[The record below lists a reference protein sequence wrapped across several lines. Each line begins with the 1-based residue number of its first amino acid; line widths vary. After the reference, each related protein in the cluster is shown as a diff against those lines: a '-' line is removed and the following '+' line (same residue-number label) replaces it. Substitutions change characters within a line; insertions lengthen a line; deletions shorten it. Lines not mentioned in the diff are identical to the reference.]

1 MKVCELKIHGD
12 INAELIDPI
21 LTQIENSDCDAF
33 LLRINTE
40 GGLVDKAF
48 QLISELKNS
57 GKKVFAIN
65 EGFAIS
71 CGAVILASADKAFS
85 YPYGITLIH
94 DPFYED
100 ADADEFLVKVK
111 DSLMSILSNK
121 IKTDNLSQLLSEE
134 TTWNAKEAKQYGLV
148 DEIIGE
154 MVLPVS
160 NYRRDVINSLFD
172 NKKFYSIM
180 NKELEEKIVEEVEK
194 TVEAPVVVETDKEET
209 PATEEAVEVEVKE
222 DGAVNECGETEKE
235 EVKNEVVDV
244 EKEEEVKEEEVKN
257 EGEEERI
264 AELERL
270 LTEKDAY
277 IAELEAKLE
286 EATGKK
292 EEVIDKGAIDKLSKD
307 AINSIKHLFDSEAI
321 LNDDIRLA
329 EKIFSINGDET
340 LRLKIKNKQPELY
353 ERLMAKY
360 YSK

>member
-12 INAELIDPI
+12 INAGLIDPI

-40 GGLVDKAF
+40 GGQVDKAF
-48 QLISELKNS
+48 QLISELKNT

-100 ADADEFLVKVK
+100 AEADEFLIKVK

-121 IKTDNLSQLLSEE
+121 IKTDNLSQLLSDE
-134 TTWNAKEAKQYGLV
+134 TTWNAKEAKAYGLV

-160 NYRRDVINSLFD
+160 NYRKDIIHSLFD
-172 NKKFYSIM
+172 NQKINLIM
-180 NKELEEKIVEEVEK
+180 NKELEEKISEEVEK
-194 TVEAPVVVETDKEET
+194 TVETPAVENEETEKPVET
-209 PATEEAVEVEVKE
+209 PAEE
-222 DGAVNECGETEKE
+222 TTP
-235 EVKNEVVDV
+235 
-244 EKEEEVKEEEVKN
+244 EVKEEEVKN
-257 EGEEERI
+257 ECGETKEEEVKNEGQEEKEAETKEEVKNDGEEERI

-270 LTEKDAY
+270 ITEKDAY
-277 IAELEAKLE
+277 IAELEKKLE
-286 EATGKK
+286 EATGKQ
-292 EEVIDKGAIDKLSKD
+292 EEVINKEAINKISAE

-321 LNDDIRLA
+321 LNDDARLA
-329 EKIFSINGDET
+329 EKIFAIDGDET
-340 LRLKIKNKQPELY
+340 LRIKIKNQQPELY
-353 ERLMAKY
+353 DRLLNKY

>member
-160 NYRRDVINSLFD
+160 NYRKDVINSLFD

-194 TVEAPVVVETDKEET
+194 TVEAPVVVETEKEET

-222 DGAVNECGETEKE
+222 NDAVNECGEAKE
-235 EVKNEVVDV
+235 EVKNEEVEV
-244 EKEEEVKEEEVKN
+244 EKEDEVKEEEVKN

-277 IAELEAKLE
+277 IAELEKKLE
-286 EATGKK
+286 EATGKQ
-292 EEVIDKGAIDKLSKD
+292 EEVINKEAINKISAE

-321 LNDDIRLA
+321 LNDDARLA
-329 EKIFSINGDET
+329 EKIFSIDGDET
-340 LRLKIKNKQPELY
+340 LRIKIKNKQPELY

>member
-12 INAELIDPI
+12 INADLIDPI
-21 LTQIENSDCDAF
+21 LAQIENSDCDAF

-48 QLISELKNS
+48 QLISELKNT

-121 IKTDNLSQLLSEE
+121 IKTGNLSELLSAE
-134 TTWNAKEAKQYGLV
+134 TTWNAKEAKQYGLI

-160 NYRRDVINSLFD
+160 NYRRDVIHSLFD
-172 NKKFYSIM
+172 NQKINLIM
-180 NKELEEKIVEEVEK
+180 NKELEEKISEEVEK
-194 TVEAPVVVETDKEET
+194 TVETPANEETEKPVETPAEET
-209 PATEEAVEVEVKE
+209 PAVETPKEEEAK
-222 DGAVNECGETEKE
+222 NECGET
-235 EVKNEVVDV
+235 
-244 EKEEEVKEEEVKN
+244 KEEEVKN
-257 EGEEERI
+257 EGSEEKEAETKEEVKNEEEESRI

-270 LTEKDAY
+270 ITEKDAY
-277 IAELEAKLE
+277 IAELEKKLE
-286 EATGKK
+286 EATGKQ
-292 EEVIDKGAIDKLSKD
+292 EEVINKETVNKLSAQAIDE
-307 AINSIKHLFDSEAI
+307 IKHLFDSEAV

-329 EKIFSINGDET
+329 EKIFAIDGDET
-340 LRLKIKNKQPELY
+340 LRLKIKDQQPELY
-353 ERLMAKY
+353 QRLLAKY

>member
-1 MKVCELKIHGD
+1 
-12 INAELIDPI
+12 
-21 LTQIENSDCDAF
+21 
-33 LLRINTE
+33 
-40 GGLVDKAF
+40 
-48 QLISELKNS
+48 
-57 GKKVFAIN
+57 
-65 EGFAIS
+65 
-71 CGAVILASADKAFS
+71 
-85 YPYGITLIH
+85 
-94 DPFYED
+94 
-100 ADADEFLVKVK
+100 
-111 DSLMSILSNK
+111 
-121 IKTDNLSQLLSEE
+121 
-134 TTWNAKEAKQYGLV
+134 
-148 DEIIGE
+148 
-154 MVLPVS
+154 
-160 NYRRDVINSLFD
+160 
-172 NKKFYSIM
+172 M